1 MVSETINS
9 IIIFIY
15 LFLDPI
21 YCPAL
26 SVQYGN
32 INVSGPYTYG
42 TVIGYTCQ
50 TGFQLVGVSSQ
61 TCLSSGDWSDE
72 VPYCIVLNCT
82 DPGVPN
88 NGSRLGSDFT
98 NGSVVSFTC
107 NNGYTLQ
114 GTESVLCYRGGWT
127 APVPQCIE
135 VSSSTSSSS
144 SSLQYLVSS
153 TSQSSIIITKATSSP
168 SPSSSTDTSSSQAFA
183 YQFLTAILITIVVVI
198 VIVLASAL
206 VFLYVYR
213 KCFRTKNYQTGPL
226 TYSQCK

>member
-9 IIIFIY
+9 IIIFFY

-50 TGFQLVGVSSQ
+50 TGFQLVGISSQ

-98 NGSVVSFTC
+98 NSSVVSFTC

-114 GTESVLCYRGGWT
+114 GTGSVLCYRGSWT
-127 APVPQCIE
+127 A
-135 VSSSTSSSS
+135 
-144 SSLQYLVSS
+144 
-153 TSQSSIIITKATSSP
+153 SIPNCKNMTSP
-168 SPSSSTDTSSSQAFA
+168 SPTAQSSEF
-183 YQFLTAILITIVVVI
+183 YQYLSAVLLV
-198 VIVLASAL
+198 VLAIVFVVCSCGL
-206 VFLYVYR
+206 VLIFAWKRCISKNMNEISTLESEYNL
-213 KCFRTKNYQTGPL
+213 TKYIIELKILFIFFSTL
-226 TYSQCK
+226 